1 MPPALT
7 HREAVLKVCAVCTNL
22 HGEKAVR
29 PVSETEELLIQQ
41 HVFSSYKRNYD
52 WFPNGLCKRCIAD
65 LKALSKNKLK
75 RDLLLPANYS
85 CELPRVLRSAPAGPC
100 QCRWCQLARL
110 SGPAFLLWKASLKKK
125 EQPRI
130 SYLCTKCGRGFP
142 AGQVSHVCAASDL
155 EIVRGMTAAL
165 PAELKGKLALSL
177 LREVAADQ
185 GAGEGDQIL
194 LPQVHGGLPTP
205 VKLSSSSCLTTIPQ
219 LNATE
224 VQAMASSAHL
234 TAGQTRSVLSDLGSK
249 FGRKAIEPEVKTAL
263 VDLNRRFSPYFTL
276 EETNFMDKNG
286 DIVSRP
292 FFYCNKTLEFL
303 HLVAELRGED
313 WNQLRLL
320 VQGDSGQGWFKVA
333 ISMIRQEDLEV
344 QKSGQK
350 RRRSRDDGIGGG
362 PGFKSYGT
370 RKILILA
377 LVQGIPET
385 NFNLDIVFQAIGLRF
400 LTYKITGDLHFC
412 MPSFGLMP
420 CSSSNPCLF
429 CPRSRTKKGGVFK
442 WEDGDIQNRTL
453 GSLHQNY
460 AGWHMEGE
468 VEKTAQTRKW
478 KSVTNPVLVEGVGDT
493 WETSVLEK
501 SVPGSLHLLLA
512 ANDLLLHLEATC
524 WPDLKTCL
532 FQLYGIKP
540 HNYQGKDRNF
550 QGPQIRK
557 LFRGVDKLMPLMTE
571 DPRKLYLDALV
582 QMAKVNSGVFG
593 LELHLEWRERLH
605 SLKDSLFL
613 LHSRTGLPITPKFHI
628 LVVHVEEWVDN
639 FGRALGMESEQ
650 PGESLHHLWRVVLEQ
665 VGEPKDKDSKIW
677 RDIILR
683 CLLKVNSDNV

>member
-249 FGRKAIEPEVKTAL
+249 FGRKAIEPEVKTTL
-263 VDLNRRFSPYFTL
+263 VDLNRSFIPYFTV

-292 FFYCNKTLEFL
+292 FFYCKQTLEFL
-303 HLVAELRGED
+303 DLVAELRGED
-313 WNQLRLL
+313 WHQLRLL
-320 VQGDSGQGWFKVA
+320 VQGDSGQSTV
-333 ISMIRQEDLEV
+333 
-344 QKSGQK
+344 
-350 RRRSRDDGIGGG
+350 
-362 PGFKSYGT
+362 
-370 RKILILA
+370 LA
-377 LVQGIPET
+377 
-385 NFNLDIVFQAIGLRF
+385 
-400 LTYKITGDLHFC
+400 
-412 MPSFGLMP
+412 
-420 CSSSNPCLF
+420 
-429 CPRSRTKKGGVFK
+429 
-442 WEDGDIQNRTL
+442 
-453 GSLHQNY
+453 
-460 AGWHMEGE
+460 
-468 VEKTAQTRKW
+468 AQ
-478 KSVTNPVLVEGVGDT
+478 
-493 WETSVLEK
+493 
-501 SVPGSLHLLLA
+501 SLHLPFIFDLHRLL
-512 ANDLLLHLEATC
+512 NRME
-524 WPDLKTCL
+524 
-532 FQLYGIKP
+532 GI
-540 HNYQGKDRNF
+540 
-550 QGPQIRK
+550 
-557 LFRGVDKLMPLMTE
+557 V
-571 DPRKLYLDALV
+571 
-582 QMAKVNSGVFG
+582 
-593 LELHLEWRERLH
+593 
-605 SLKDSLFL
+605 
-613 LHSRTGLPITPKFHI
+613 LPTP
-628 LVVHVEEWVDN
+628 
-639 FGRALGMESEQ
+639 
-650 PGESLHHLWRVVLEQ
+650 
-665 VGEPKDKDSKIW
+665 
-677 RDIILR
+677 
-683 CLLKVNSDNV
+683 